1 VNEEQPATQ
10 QLPADG
16 ASPMPASFFW
26 ALWIPAFCVMVWGLM
41 VLFRVKPGPL
51 DD

>member
-1 VNEEQPATQ
+1 MNEEQPATQ
-10 QLPADG
+10 QQSADG

-26 ALWIPAFCVMVWGLM
+26 ALWIPAFFALAWGLM
-41 VLFRVKPGPL
+41 VLFGVKPGPL